1 MEVRGTVAIPL
12 GTSATRRLPVSA
24 RCVRPVTFGVSPSR
38 TAGGACKEKVA
49 WYLNA
54 LNAQRHLAESG
65 QLALGT
71 SGSLLGSCGG
81 FLFPVASAILKPTPW
96 EEGIQCVTI
105 PWHTFPTAWP

>member
-1 MEVRGTVAIPL
+1 VMLADAQLAIARSYGLARGAY
-12 GTSATRRLPVSA
+12 LPYVEL
-24 RCVRPVTFGVSPSR
+24 SPSR
-38 TAGGACKEKVA
+38 AAGGACKEKVA
-49 WYLNA
+49 WHLNA
-54 LNAQRHLAESG
+54 LNAQRHVAESG

-81 FLFPVASAILKPTPW
+81 FLFLVAGAILKPTLW